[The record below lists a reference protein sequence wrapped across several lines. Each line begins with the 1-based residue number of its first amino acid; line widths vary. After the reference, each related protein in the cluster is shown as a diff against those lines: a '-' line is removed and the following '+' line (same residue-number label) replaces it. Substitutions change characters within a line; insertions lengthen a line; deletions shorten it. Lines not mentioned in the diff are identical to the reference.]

1 MRRTAFARGEAK
13 AAAKELLRGSV
24 AALCLPVDA
33 HGDID
38 EAGLRHDI
46 RHCIDVLGSTGLY
59 TNGNFQHYWLL
70 TTEQRLRVLEIAVDE
85 VAGAVP
91 IINRCAH
98 VSPRQAVELAQH
110 AAGLGVPFIDLVPPD
125 PQFVGADQDVLVR
138 YYTSIAD
145 QTDLGIFL
153 FHTPRVGYTMSPELL
168 AELAEI
174 PNVCGI
180 KNGMPLDHTNKVREL
195 VGDSVLV
202 VDPIEDRCLVN
213 MLEYGQQVIF
223 TGDSPM
229 FDSAADQPMRRYI
242 DAALAG
248 RADEATR
255 VFEALEPV
263 RDLHRRWVQ
272 DRWRSSQ
279 LIPIAVIKYWTS
291 QLGMTGGPTPS
302 PLPSM
307 TAEEMDELHSELVF
321 VGLVSE

>member
-1 MRRTAFARGEAK
+1 MGRTAFARGEAK
-13 AAAKELLRGSV
+13 AAAKELLRGTV
-24 AALCLPVDA
+24 TALCLPVDE
-33 HGDID
+33 HGDVD

-46 RHCIDVLGSTGLY
+46 RHCIDVLGASGLY
-59 TNGNFQHYWLL
+59 INGNFQHYWLL
-70 TTEQRLRVLEIAVDE
+70 TTEQRRAVLEIAVDE
-85 VAGAVP
+85 VGGAVP

-98 VSPRQAVELAQH
+98 ISPREAIELAQH
-110 AAGLGVPFIDLVPPD
+110 TAELGVPFIDLVPPD
-125 PQFVGADQDVLVR
+125 PQFVGADQDVVVR
-138 YYTSIAD
+138 YYTTIAE
-145 QTDLGIFL
+145 QTDLGIIL

-202 VDPIEDRCLVN
+202 VDPIEDRCLAN
-213 MLEYGQQVIF
+213 MLEFGQQVIF
-223 TGDSPM
+223 TGDNPM
-229 FDSAADQPMRRYI
+229 FDTADDQPMRRYI

-255 VFEALEPV
+255 LFEALEPV

-272 DRWRSSQ
+272 DPWRSSQ
-279 LIPIAVIKYWTS
+279 LIPISVIKYWTS

-302 PLPSM
+302 PLPSL
-307 TAEEMDELHSELVF
+307 TVDEMKELHAEMVF
-321 VGLVSE
+321 VGLVSD